1 LSGAPRSAGR
11 VVRNVVAALI
21 LVPLAVI
28 IIAFAVANRQ
38 IVTVSLDPFSAEH
51 PAASLTL
58 PLFALIIVLLIVG
71 VVIGGLAAWLR
82 QAKWRRTARLLE
94 REVGELRAEI
104 DGFKQTVA
112 GGSGAPG
119 AVEPP
124 ERLRL
129 QAPIR

>member
-94 REVGELRAEI
+94 REVDELRAEI